1 MVYENGKIY
10 TIRSHET
17 DKYYI
22 GATCQP
28 LHKRFH
34 QHKNDYQKFLQN
46 KYTYVSSFDIIQYD
60 DCYIEL
66 LEIYPCNSKE
76 ELNKYEGECIRKYK
90 NEVVNKQITGRTNKE
105 YREDNKEGISKQRKQ
120 YRNDNKEKVKEQK
133 KQHYTDNKDIILQ
146 KQKQY
151 RDENKMKIRER
162 KQQKYTCECGST
174 LRHEDK
180 ARHERTI
187 VHHKWLESK
196 GEQ

>member
-10 TIRSHET
+10 TIRSYET

-22 GATCQP
+22 GSTCNP
-28 LHKRFH
+28 LRKRFF
-34 QHKNDYQKFLQN
+34 QHKVNYGLFLKE
-46 KYTYVSSFDIIQYD
+46 KYHYVSSFDIMKYD

-66 LEIYPCNSKE
+66 LEMYPCTSKE
-76 ELNKYEGECIRKYK
+76 ELNKHEGECIRKYK

-120 YRNDNKEKVKEQK
+120 YRDDNKIQ
-133 KQHYTDNKDIILQ
+133 
-146 KQKQY
+146 
-151 RDENKMKIRER
+151 IREK
-162 KQQKYTCECGST
+162 KQQKFNCPCGVEFT
-174 LRHEDK
+174 HGHK

-187 VHHKWLESK
+187 VHHRWLESQ